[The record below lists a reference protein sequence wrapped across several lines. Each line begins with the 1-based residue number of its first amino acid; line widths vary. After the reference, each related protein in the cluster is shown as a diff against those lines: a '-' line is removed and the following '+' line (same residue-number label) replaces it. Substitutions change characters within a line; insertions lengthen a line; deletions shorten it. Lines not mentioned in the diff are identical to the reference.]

1 MLQILL
7 YILIGFFSLIF
18 LFGFIYR
25 KISGV
30 CTCRN
35 QLTGKTVIVT
45 GASAGIGKEA
55 AFDFAQRGAR
65 VILACRNLEKAGRI
79 KDWIV
84 ESTGNKNVICRH
96 LELSD
101 LESVRKFAK
110 ETIEKEKKIDVLDM
124 NLPLQLTIMVHF
136 FNNFIIRQRN
146 WGAQTTIHLA
156 VSDEGGKVTGEY
168 FVDCK
173 IAPLRKRPRMK
184 L

>member
-1 MLQILL
+1 MLQIFF

-25 KISGV
+25 KFSGV
-30 CTCRN
+30 CTCTN
-35 QLTGKTVIVT
+35 QLHGKTVIVT

-84 ESTGNKNVICRH
+84 SSTGNKNVICRH

-110 ETIEKEKKIDVLDM
+110 ETIEKEKKIDVLVNNAGM
-124 NLPLQLTIMVHF
+124 VFRSTRQLSSKQGHELTSC
-136 FNNFIIRQRN
+136 N
-146 WGAQTTIHLA
+146 
-156 VSDEGGKVTGEY
+156 
-168 FVDCK
+168 
-173 IAPLRKRPRMK
+173 
-184 L
+184 